1 LQGWLFEGELMGM
14 TTSSWRRVGA
24 GLLVVAVGAGGL
36 VDSAESREP
45 DAGAGLVTTWGA
57 SDDIAGG
64 ALSDVTVRNVL
75 RTSVGGEGLRIRIS
89 NANGDQPLVTDSVYV
104 GRQQSGATV
113 VPGSSRQLTFA
124 GSTSV
129 TIPPGAMAI
138 SDALAGPVPAVTSL
152 TVSLHVVGTTGVITA
167 HNRAMQH
174 SYKST
179 SGDHAADE
187 SSTAYQ
193 TESSAWYFLNAAI
206 VEAPKQVETV
216 ATLGDSIT
224 SSVGTTI
231 DTNRRWPDVLAD
243 RYAKLPEPRRLAISN
258 EGISGNR
265 VLGGVAKAGSAGAS
279 ALARLDKDVLT
290 KPGVRTVLVLE
301 GINDIYAGATT
312 EQLIAGYRQ
321 LIARVHASGRCI
333 VGGTL
338 TPMGSSFVYSPEK
351 EAVRTAVNTYI
362 RTSHEFD
369 AVADFDAATR
379 DPANPT
385 RLKPE
390 YDGGDGLHPNDAG
403 NHAMGNTPGLDAL
416 RCD

>member
-1 LQGWLFEGELMGM
+1 MGM
-14 TTSSWRRVGA
+14 NTSSWRRLGA
-24 GLLVVAVGAGGL
+24 SVLVMAVGAAGL
-36 VDSAESREP
+36 VDSAAS
-45 DAGAGLVTTWGA
+45 DGSDGDDLQGTQLVTTWGA

-64 ALSDVTVRNVL
+64 TLNDMTVRNIL
-75 RTSVGGEGLRIRIS
+75 RTSIGGSDLRIRLS
-89 NANGDQPLVTDSVYV
+89 NANGDQPLVSDSVYV
-104 GRQQSGATV
+104 GKQQSGASV
-113 VPGSSRQLTFA
+113 VPGSSRRLTF
-124 GSTSV
+124 GGKTSV
-129 TIPPGAMAI
+129 RIAPGAMAI
-138 SDALAGPVPAVTSL
+138 SDPLPGPVPAQTSL

-187 SSTAYQ
+187 SATAYQ
-193 TESSAWYFLNAAI
+193 TESSAWFFLNAA
-206 VEAPKQVETV
+206 VVTAPQQVDTV

-231 DTNRRWPDVLAD
+231 DTNRRWPDILAD
-243 RYAKLPEPRRLAISN
+243 RYSQLPEHRRLAISN

-301 GINDIYAGATT
+301 GINDIYAGATAD
-312 EQLIAGYRQ
+312 ELIDGYRQ

-338 TPMGSSFVYSPEK
+338 TPVGGSFVYSPEK
-351 EAVRTAVNTYI
+351 EAARQAVNEFI
-362 RTSHEFD
+362 RTSGEFD
-369 AVADFDAATR
+369 GVVDFDAATR
-379 DPANPT
+379 DPAQPT
-385 RLKPE
+385 RLQAA

-403 NHAMGNTPGLDAL
+403 NFAMGNAANLDTL
-416 RCD
+416 RCG

>member
-1 LQGWLFEGELMGM
+1 MGA
-14 TTSSWRRVGA
+14 S
-24 GLLVVAVGAGGL
+24 LLVTAVGAAGL
-36 VDSAESREP
+36 VGAARP
-45 DAGAGLVTTWGA
+45 DDGPGGSEVVTTWGA

-64 ALSDVTVRNVL
+64 TLHDMTVRNIV
-75 RTSVGGEGLRIRIS
+75 RTSVGGKDLRIRVS

-104 GRQQSGATV
+104 GRQEAGASV
-113 VPGSSRQLTFA
+113 VPGSSRRLTF
-124 GSTSV
+124 GGKTSV

-138 SDALAGPVPAVTSL
+138 SDPLAGPVPARTSL

-187 SSTAYQ
+187 SATTYQ
-193 TESSAWYFLNAAI
+193 TESSAWYFVNAAI
-206 VEAPKQVETV
+206 VTAPQQVETV

-243 RYAKLPEPRRLAISN
+243 RYGQLPEPRRLAISN

-290 KPGVRTVLVLE
+290 KPGVRTVLLLE
-301 GINDIYAGATT
+301 GINDIYAGATAD
-312 EQLIAGYRQ
+312 ELIDGYRQ

-338 TPMGSSFVYSPEK
+338 TPVGGSFVYTPEK
-351 EAVRTAVNTYI
+351 EAARQAVNTFI
-362 RTSHEFD
+362 RTSGEFD
-369 AVADFDAATR
+369 GVVDFDAATR
-379 DPANPT
+379 DPADPS
-385 RLKPE
+385 RLQAA

-403 NHAMGNTPGLDAL
+403 NHAMGQAPDLETL
-416 RCD
+416 RCH

>member
-1 LQGWLFEGELMGM
+1 M
-14 TTSSWRRVGA
+14 TSTAWRRMGA
-24 GLLVVAVGAGGL
+24 SLLVAAVGAAGL
-36 VDSAESREP
+36 VAAAP
-45 DAGAGLVTTWGA
+45 DDQGATGGGGGLVTTWGA
-57 SDDIAGG
+57 ADDIAGG
-64 ALSDVTVRNVL
+64 TLSDMTVRNVL
-75 RTSVGGEGLRIRIS
+75 RTSVGGKDLRIRIS
-89 NANGDQPLVTDSVYV
+89 NANGDQPLVSDSVYV
-104 GRQQSGATV
+104 GRQDSGASV
-113 VPGSSRQLTFA
+113 VPGTSRRLTFG
-124 GSTSV
+124 GSPTV

-138 SDALAGPVPAVTSL
+138 SDPLPGAVPALTKL

-193 TESSAWYFLNAAI
+193 TESSAWFFLNAAI
-206 VEAPKQVETV
+206 VEASQPVETV

-231 DTNRRWPDVLAD
+231 DTDQRWPDILAA
-243 RYAKLPEPRRLAISN
+243 RYAQLPEPRRLAISN

-321 LIARVHASGRCI
+321 LITRVHASGRCI

-338 TPMGSSFVYSPEK
+338 TPTGSSFVYTPEK
-351 EAVRTAVNTYI
+351 EAIRQAVNTFI
-362 RTSHEFD
+362 RTSGEFD

-385 RLKPE
+385 RLAAP

-403 NHAMGNTPGLDAL
+403 NQAMGEAPNLDAL
-416 RCD
+416 RCN

>member
-1 LQGWLFEGELMGM
+1 MGM
-14 TTSSWRRVGA
+14 NLSWRRMGA
-24 GLLVVAVGAGGL
+24 SLLVTAVGAAGL
-36 VDSAESREP
+36 VAAAP
-45 DAGAGLVTTWGA
+45 DDTATTGRGGGELVTTWGA
-57 SDDIAGG
+57 ADDIAGG
-64 ALSDVTVRNVL
+64 SLSDMTVRNVL
-75 RTSVGGEGLRIRIS
+75 RTSVGGKDLRIRIS
-89 NANGDQPLVTDSVYV
+89 NGFGDQPLVSDSVYV
-104 GRQQSGATV
+104 GRQDSGASV
-113 VPGSSRQLTFA
+113 VPGSSRRLTFG
-124 GSTSV
+124 GSTTV

-138 SDALAGPVPAVTSL
+138 SDPLPGAVPALTSL

-174 SYKST
+174 SYKSI

-193 TESSAWYFLNAAI
+193 TESSAWFFLNAAI
-206 VEAPKQVETV
+206 VEAPRPVETV

-231 DTNRRWPDVLAD
+231 DTNRRWPDILAA

-312 EQLIAGYRQ
+312 EQLLAGYRQ

-338 TPMGSSFVYSPEK
+338 TPMGSSFVYTPEK
-351 EAVRTAVNTYI
+351 EAIRQAVNTFI
-362 RTSHEFD
+362 RTSGEFD
-369 AVADFDAATR
+369 GVADFDAATR
-379 DPANPT
+379 DPADPS
-385 RLKPE
+385 RLAAA

-403 NHAMGNTPGLDAL
+403 NQAMGDAPNLDTL

>member
-1 LQGWLFEGELMGM
+1 M
-14 TTSSWRRVGA
+14 TMTWRRMGASLLVTVVGTAGLVAAAPGDGATTGA
-24 GLLVVAVGAGGL
+24 GDGAGG
-36 VDSAESREP
+36 RGG
-45 DAGAGLVTTWGA
+45 GALVTTWGA
-57 SDDIAGG
+57 ADDVAGG
-64 ALSDVTVRNVL
+64 TLSDLTVRNVL
-75 RTSVGGEGLRIRIS
+75 RTSVGGKDLRIRIS

-104 GRQQSGATV
+104 GRQATGASV
-113 VPGSSRQLTFA
+113 LPGSSRRLTFG
-124 GSTSV
+124 GSTAV

-138 SDALAGPVPAVTSL
+138 SDPLPGAVPALTSL

-187 SSTAYQ
+187 SGTAYQ
-193 TESSAWYFLNAAI
+193 TESAAWYFVNAAI
-206 VEAPKQVETV
+206 VDASQQVETV

-231 DTNRRWPDVLAD
+231 DTNRRWPDILAG

-312 EQLIAGYRQ
+312 GQLISGYRQ
-321 LIARVHASGRCI
+321 LIARVHAAGRCI

-338 TPMGSSFVYSPEK
+338 TPMGSSFVYTPEK
-351 EAVRTAVNTYI
+351 EAVRQAVNTFI
-362 RTSHEFD
+362 RTSREFD
-369 AVADFDAATR
+369 GVADFDAATR
-379 DPANPT
+379 DPADPS
-385 RLKPE
+385 RLAPA

-403 NHAMGNTPGLDAL
+403 NQAMGQAPNLDSL
-416 RCD
+416 RCK

>member
-1 LQGWLFEGELMGM
+1 MGM
-14 TTSSWRRVGA
+14 TSTAWRRMGA
-24 GLLVVAVGAGGL
+24 SLLVAAVGAAGL
-36 VDSAESREP
+36 VAAAP
-45 DAGAGLVTTWGA
+45 DDQGATGGGGRLVTTWGA
-57 SDDIAGG
+57 ADDIAGG
-64 ALSDVTVRNVL
+64 TLSDMTVRNVL
-75 RTSVGGEGLRIRIS
+75 RTSVGGKDLRVRIS
-89 NANGDQPLVTDSVYV
+89 NANGDQPLVSDSVYV
-104 GRQQSGATV
+104 GRQDSGASV
-113 VPGSSRQLTFA
+113 VPGTSRRLTFG
-124 GSTSV
+124 GSPTV

-138 SDALAGPVPAVTSL
+138 SDPLPGAVPALTKL

-193 TESSAWYFLNAAI
+193 TESSAWFFLNAAI
-206 VEAPKQVETV
+206 VEASQPVETV

-231 DTNRRWPDVLAD
+231 DTDQRWPDILAA
-243 RYAKLPEPRRLAISN
+243 RYAQLPEPRRLAISN

-321 LIARVHASGRCI
+321 LITRVHASGRCI

-338 TPMGSSFVYSPEK
+338 TPMGSSFVYTPEK
-351 EAVRTAVNTYI
+351 EAIRQAVNTFI
-362 RTSHEFD
+362 RTSGEFD

-385 RLKPE
+385 RLAAP

-403 NHAMGNTPGLDAL
+403 NQAMGEAPNLDAL
-416 RCD
+416 RCN

>member
-1 LQGWLFEGELMGM
+1 M
-14 TTSSWRRVGA
+14 WRRMGASLLVTVVGA
-24 GLLVVAVGAGGL
+24 AGLVGAATPDGGGGG
-36 VDSAESREP
+36 SAE
-45 DAGAGLVTTWGA
+45 VTTWGA

-64 ALSDVTVRNVL
+64 TLNDVTVRNIL
-75 RTSVGGEGLRIRIS
+75 RTSVGGTDLRIRVS

-104 GRQQSGATV
+104 GRQEAGASV
-113 VPGSSRQLTFA
+113 VPGSSRRLTF
-124 GSTSV
+124 GGKTSV
-129 TIPPGAMAI
+129 EIPPGAMAI
-138 SDALAGPVPAVTSL
+138 SDPLPGPAPERTSL

-187 SSTAYQ
+187 SATAYQ

-206 VEAPKQVETV
+206 VEAPRQVETV

-243 RYAKLPEPRRLAISN
+243 RYGQLPEPRRLAISN

-290 KPGVRTVLVLE
+290 KPAVRTVLLLE
-301 GINDIYAGATT
+301 GINDIYAGATSD
-312 EQLIAGYRQ
+312 QLIAGYRQ

-338 TPMGSSFVYSPEK
+338 TPVGGSFVYTPEK
-351 EAVRTAVNTYI
+351 EATRQAVNQFI
-362 RTSHEFD
+362 RTGGEFD
-369 AVADFDAATR
+369 GVVDFDAATR
-379 DPANPT
+379 DPADPT
-385 RLKPE
+385 RLQAA

-403 NHAMGNTPGLDAL
+403 NHAMGNAPALDTL
-416 RCD
+416 RCT

>member
-1 LQGWLFEGELMGM
+1 MGM
-14 TTSSWRRVGA
+14 NLSWRRMGA
-24 GLLVVAVGAGGL
+24 SLLVTAVGAAGL
-36 VDSAESREP
+36 VAAAP
-45 DAGAGLVTTWGA
+45 DDATTTGRGGGGSGLVTTWGA
-57 SDDIAGG
+57 ADDIAGG
-64 ALSDVTVRNVL
+64 SLSDMTVRNVL
-75 RTSVGGEGLRIRIS
+75 RTSVGGKDLRIRIS
-89 NANGDQPLVTDSVYV
+89 NANGDQPLVSDSVYV
-104 GRQQSGATV
+104 GRQDSGASV
-113 VPGSSRQLTFA
+113 VPGSSRRLTFS
-124 GSTSV
+124 GSTTV

-138 SDALAGPVPAVTSL
+138 SDPLPGVVPALTSL

-193 TESSAWYFLNAAI
+193 TESSAWFFLNAAI
-206 VEAPKQVETV
+206 VEAPRPVETV

-231 DTNRRWPDVLAD
+231 DTNRRWPDILAA

-312 EQLIAGYRQ
+312 EQLLAGYRQ

-338 TPMGSSFVYSPEK
+338 TPMGSSFVYTPEK
-351 EAVRTAVNTYI
+351 EAIRQAVNTFI
-362 RTSHEFD
+362 RTSGEFD
-369 AVADFDAATR
+369 GVADFDAATR
-379 DPANPT
+379 DPADPS
-385 RLKPE
+385 RLAAP

-403 NHAMGNTPGLDAL
+403 NQAMGDAPNLDTL
-416 RCD
+416 RCS

>member
-1 LQGWLFEGELMGM
+1 MGM

-113 VPGSSRQLTFA
+113 VPGSSRRLTFA

-312 EQLIAGYRQ
+312 DQLIAGYRQ
-321 LIARVHASGRCI
+321 LIGRVHASGRCI